1 MAQVLIVDGDDA
13 ISETMRYILEEA
25 GHTVLALPDY
35 AKALAFLRSSSSCCV
50 VLFDR
55 GAPGWNDSAFIDT
68 ITSDE
73 MLLRR
78 HAYICLS
85 TTPAHLR
92 SVESKI
98 FDRLAIPIMAKPFDI
113 ADLEAAVSQAAQIC
127 VVITPVEQIA
137 ERSGVTA
144 D

>member
-25 GHTVLALPDY
+25 GHSVLEMPDT
-35 AKALAFLRSSSSCCV
+35 AKAMAYLRSSSSCCV

-55 GAPGWNDSAFIDT
+55 GAPGWYDSAFVAT
-68 ITSDE
+68 IISDE

-78 HAYICLS
+78 HSYICLS

-92 SVESKI
+92 SVESSI
-98 FDRLAIPIMAKPFDI
+98 FEHLGIPIMAKPFDI
-113 ADLEAAVSQAAQIC
+113 ADLEAAVSQAAQVC
-127 VVITPVEQIA
+127 VVSSPVEQIA
-137 ERSGVTA
+137 EHSGTTY